1 MEGLST
7 GRDLICHAL
16 HEMLR
21 VPRIKEDRLQ

>member
-7 GRDLICHAL
+7 GRDLVCHAL